1 MTTLPPWI
9 DDRIDDDLN
18 KKLTQRHLVESMV
31 AAERPFFSA
40 EQIRARV
47 RPDVSKETVRN
58 RLNELRAI
66 DVVAA
71 ETYPDSITLYYVNN
85 PASNWPLSPEGER
98 ALARDSPLD
107 TLSLGDFLRLRN
119 PAGIRTLV
127 LAGFQLSLVLVVLG
141 AVSAPLGVEP
151 PVRSSVGYLAVAGN
165 LFLVCVAL
173 LFAERLAR
181 TLRSNRPGRPDR
193 PDRADRPDRTDRSDR
208 VDSGDSSDRSDGP
221 NRPHRPDRADRFDR
235 PTTANSTTN

>member
-1 MTTLPPWI
+1 MTTLPQWI
-9 DDRIDDDLN
+9 DDRIDHDLN
-18 KKLTQRHLVESMV
+18 KKLTQRHLVETMV

-40 EQIRARV
+40 EQIRVRV

-71 ETYPDSITLYYVNN
+71 ETYPDSMTLYYVNH

-127 LAGFQLSLVLVVLG
+127 LAGFQLSLLLVVLG
-141 AVSAPLGVEP
+141 AVAAPLGVEP
-151 PVRSSVGYLAVAGN
+151 PVSSTSGFLAVAGN
-165 LFLVCVAL
+165 LFLVCVVL
-173 LFAERLAR
+173 LVAERIAR
-181 TLRSNRPGRPDR
+181 SLRSVGTDPPTRSGRSSRTSLSSRSDHSDR
-193 PDRADRPDRTDRSDR
+193 TSRSDGPDRTDS
-208 VDSGDSSDRSDGP
+208 
-221 NRPHRPDRADRFDR
+221 ADRFR
-235 PTTANSTTN
+235 PGAPPSTTN